1 MLTRTNDLVK
11 ENSQFIIAT
20 YSPIIMSY
28 PAAKILEL
36 TEAGINETRLED
48 TNYYSIMKQF
58 FDEKDR
64 LIHTCYMIKGNVER
78 NSNPSSPS
86 TFPFC

>member
-1 MLTRTNDLVK
+1 MLTRINDLVK

-20 YSPIIMSY
+20 HSPIIMSY

-48 TNYYSIMKQF
+48 TNHYSIMKQY
-58 FDEKDR
+58 FDDKDR
-64 LIHTCYMIKGNVER
+64 LIHHLLHD
-78 NSNPSSPS
+78 
-86 TFPFC
+86 